1 MALVTANT
9 LRYTFPVLASLAD
22 NTLTALTDITVYIPE
37 RVTAFRSVIAILTCD
52 DIITAT
58 GGTAG
63 TRRMQLGLGGGTKT
77 NISNSNALA
86 NSGEN
91 LSLMHS
97 FDFTAR
103 FTSDW
108 TGTSMTCQADVLV
121 DQTTGTTLGQVNV
134 CVTLEIT
141 YEYDYSTYDITGAQ
155 ATDILTSNS
164 GGSPVVHGLDVG
176 TLVRIKDMVGGS
188 GASDG
193 VYAVASVPTLST
205 FTLTGFSFTTDITGG
220 TATLSPTRAK
230 TIGFIMTTPAT
241 ALASAKPG
249 SANFT
254 IPALDT
260 YLPEASKAY
269 REITVEMLGNT
280 HGAAS
285 DPTMS
290 MEYDTAGAHTTGN
303 YESALAT
310 SRMVRYC
317 TSPSYFGAMDTS
329 TTHSWYIWAST
340 TLTFYH
346 CVCTMYV
353 TYEYDEDSTTDMIV
367 AVIIPVNQQGDIGG
381 SSASPSSLKITI
393 DIQEENISGGQIAC
407 VWQWGQ
413 AAAVTGMQAK
423 IGTGSYVAYTDGGS
437 FYGGGTIASIRNDS
451 AYTLARGKNTL
462 DFLVYRTGGDNGL
475 GLSGYW
481 RVSYTCDKPAAG
493 TQAANKTIIYTSYV
507 IGTRAANFVLGAQ
520 AQQAAYIPEPLWY
533 MNSWGCFHWVLQTGT
548 ASPGAIR
555 MGGLLDSGA
564 PFTRFVGTWIGTSD
578 AEAGWRLITYAPDR
592 FVWKWANY
600 KGLGLPSGLNDPSDP
615 TDIYSLWAVAVG
627 AGTVSFFQTL
637 QYVYTYHGI
646 TYPVTADVS
655 GSAGGT
661 VTLHLHRESDGE
673 RLATT
678 TRTGDGSY
686 TFTWYDNTENVYVDA
701 YEDNTHLGRS
711 VPALAGT

>member
-1 MALVTANT
+1 MADISINT

-37 RVTAFRSVIAILTCD
+37 RVTTFRSVTAFLTCD

-58 GGTAG
+58 GGTAF
-63 TRRMQLGLGGGTKT
+63 TRRMQLGLNGGTKT
-77 NISNSNALA
+77 NISSSWALT

-91 LSLMHS
+91 LSLMHT
-97 FDFTAR
+97 FDFTSR

-108 TGTSMTCQADVLV
+108 GGTSMTCQADVLV
-121 DQTTGTTLGQVNV
+121 DQTSGTTLGQVNV

-141 YEYDYSTYDITGAQ
+141 YEYDYSTYDITGDQ
-155 ATDILTSNS
+155 STDVLTSKS
-164 GGSPVVHGLDVG
+164 GGSPVAHGLAAG
-176 TLVRIKDMVGGS
+176 ALVRIKNMVGGA
-188 GASDG
+188 GETDG
-193 VYAVASVPTLST
+193 LYTVATVPTSST

-220 TATLSPTRAK
+220 TVTLSPTRAK
-230 TIGFIMTTPAT
+230 TVGFIMNTPAT
-241 ALASAKPG
+241 SLASSKPG
-249 SANFT
+249 TANFT

-260 YLPEASKAY
+260 YLPEASKTY

-280 HGAAS
+280 HGAATDS
-285 DPTMS
+285 TLS
-290 MEYDTAGAHTTGN
+290 MEYDTAGAHTTGS

-329 TTHSWYIWAST
+329 ATHSWYIWASI

-367 AVIIPVNQQGDIGG
+367 DVVIPVNPQGDLGG
-381 SSASPSSLKITI
+381 SSASPSSLKIDI
-393 DIQEENISGGQIAC
+393 DIQEANISGGQIAC

-413 AAAVTGMQAK
+413 TAPVTGMQAK

-437 FYGGGTIASIRNDS
+437 VYGGGTIASIRNDS
-451 AYTLARGKNTL
+451 AYTLARGKNSL

-475 GLSGYW
+475 GLTGYW

-493 TQAANKTIIYTSYV
+493 TQAANKTIIYTSYAT
-507 IGTRAANFVLGAQ
+507 GSRNSNFVLGAQ

-533 MNSWGCFHWVLQTGT
+533 MTSWGCFHFVLQTST

-555 MGGLLDSGA
+555 MGGMLDSGA
-564 PFTRFVGTWIGTSD
+564 TFTRFVGTWIGTSD
-578 AEAGWRLITYAPDR
+578 AEAGWRLITYAPEH
-592 FVWKWANY
+592 FVWKWADY
-600 KGLGLPSGLNDPSDP
+600 KGFGLPSGLNDPSDP
-615 TDIYSLWAVAVG
+615 TDIYSLWSVG
-627 AGTVSFFQTL
+627 VGGGTVPYFQTL
-637 QYVYTYHGI
+637 QYVYTYHCLS
-646 TYPVTADVS
+646 YEVTGDIS
-655 GSAGGT
+655 GSNGGT
-661 VTLHLHRESDGE
+661 VDIHLHRESDGE
-673 RLATT
+673 RLASTS
-678 TRTGDGSY
+678 RSGDGSY

-701 YEDNTHLGRS
+701 YEDGTHLGRS
-711 VPALAGT
+711 APALAGT